1 MRKKETAKNDSKG
14 NIKLNSGPLET
25 NKKYVEH
32 NLSYRGSDAL
42 KNTNYC
48 QCTLPL

>member
-25 NKKYVEH
+25 NKKYVED
-32 NLSYRGSDAL
+32 NLSYRDRDAL